1 MFHVHP
7 RKISTADAM
16 YFIQPFPTREEVDVF
31 LWSGMYDAKD
41 VMSSVD
47 DLRVFE
53 LDRGVHLLIAHF
65 RATP

>member
-1 MFHVHP
+1 MYTQKDFH
-7 RKISTADAM
+7 SWCNAM

-53 LDRGVHLLIAHF
+53 LDGGVHLLAHF
-65 RATP
+65 RVTP

>member
-1 MFHVHP
+1 
-7 RKISTADAM
+7 M